1 MVLPAHPLAFPHVV
15 PEVLQLILG
24 VHIRRQYGLVQV
36 LEEVSADHRVP
47 EVQRLP
53 EGLRLCGKGDVA
65 LVVVG
70 VKAEGQLLKGGKVL
84 LEAVGIFAQQAAV
97 LLVSALQEFDVG
109 LVKSLGHQ
117 LQQSF
122 PLEAPAV
129 EGAEGVIGHL
139 VVPAV
144 FKQVK
149 GGLQLC
155 LRLAVPGVRQSQGI
169 GRHSVAPLSQLR
181 HPAGDVQGGLFLC
194 HSSSLS
200 QHRKTGAGRSARP
213 PCGCCERTTAPD
225 YCSNCSTPFVGA
237 DFESLASPQAAKLA
251 LSVAPPLPT
260 EPASLGFG
268 GAPRAPGRGST
279 GGFGSVQMLSQHQ
292 SLLEQLQ
299 HALGHLVGLGQHGL
313 GGLDQDVVLGV
324 GHHLVGHVGVAD
336 GGLGILDVLLHDG
349 QVVDGVVQAVLGGA
363 QSTADIRDIVDG
375 ALDLVQSLGSAVLIA

>member
-1 MVLPAHPLAFPHVV
+1 MVLPAHPLAFPHIV
-15 PEVLQLILG
+15 PEVFQLILG
-24 VHIRRQYGLVQV
+24 VHIRCQHGFLQV
-36 LEEVSADHRVP
+36 MEKIPADHRVP

-70 VKAEGQLLKGGKVL
+70 VKAEGQLLKSGKVL

-225 YCSNCSTPFVGA
+225 YCSSCSTPFVGA

-268 GAPRAPGRGST
+268 GGYPCPRAGQHRRVRERAAAQPTPELTGAAAARPGAPGWPGPAWPGRTGSGCCSWCRPSSRRPRRCRGWWT
-279 GGFGSVQMLSQHQ
+279 RRPGCSP
-292 SLLEQLQ
+292 
-299 HALGHLVGLGQHGL
+299 A
-313 GGLDQDVVLGV
+313 
-324 GHHLVGHVGVAD
+324 
-336 GGLGILDVLLHDG
+336 
-349 QVVDGVVQAVLGGA
+349 
-363 QSTADIRDIVDG
+363 
-375 ALDLVQSLGSAVLIA
+375 

>member
-1 MVLPAHPLAFPHVV
+1 MPDQPVDLPDADGLDGILAVIHTEPGLKVDGVLADLVSDQKDQLLLRQQGPQVQDLEIGAEGPPVRVMEIDVVLPAHPLAFPHIV

-53 EGLRLCGKGDVA
+53 EGLRLYGKGDVA

-70 VKAEGQLLKGGKVL
+70 VKAEGQLLKSGKVL

-155 LRLAVPGVRQSQGI
+155 LRLAVPGVGQSQGI
-169 GRHSVAPLSQLR
+169 GGNGVALFPQLR
-181 HPAGDVQGGLFLC
+181 HAAGDSQG
-194 HSSSLS
+194 
-200 QHRKTGAGRSARP
+200 
-213 PCGCCERTTAPD
+213 
-225 YCSNCSTPFVGA
+225 
-237 DFESLASPQAAKLA
+237 
-251 LSVAPPLPT
+251 
-260 EPASLGFG
+260 
-268 GAPRAPGRGST
+268 
-279 GGFGSVQMLSQHQ
+279 
-292 SLLEQLQ
+292 
-299 HALGHLVGLGQHGL
+299 
-313 GGLDQDVVLGV
+313 
-324 GHHLVGHVGVAD
+324 
-336 GGLGILDVLLHDG
+336 
-349 QVVDGVVQAVLGGA
+349 
-363 QSTADIRDIVDG
+363 
-375 ALDLVQSLGSAVLIA
+375 